1 MLKRLLASVR
11 SGRSWRTRASD
22 LDDEIA
28 FHLSEEAEERQGD
41 GLPAHAARD
50 AARRDF
56 GNVGLVREDV
66 REAWGWG
73 PMERALQD
81 VRYGLRALA
90 AAPVVTTVAVLTL
103 TLAIGANTAIFSLIN
118 GLLLRPL
125 PVTAPDRLALL
136 AVPIDSTSER
146 THWTNPIWEQV
157 RDQPMFDG
165 AFAWGMQRFNLAP
178 TGESDVVSGLWVSG
192 RMFEVLGVDTVV
204 GRPITAGDDRRTLG
218 SDGPV
223 AVLGYDFWQRRFG
236 GSPDAIGRRITVER
250 VPFTIVGVAPPSFF
264 GAEVGRTF
272 DVAIPIA
279 AATVVKGPGALDRRA
294 SWWLRI
300 MFLLKPGQTPAAA
313 NAQLATLTPGIR
325 QATQPADVPPGRY
338 LREGLA
344 VVAAPN
350 GPSALR
356 RVYERPLA
364 VLMGVVFVVLLIA
377 CANLA
382 NLLLARAAARQPEL
396 SLRIALGAS
405 RGRIARQLLLESLM
419 IALPGAV
426 GGLILAR
433 FTSQALVHALST
445 ANTTARLD
453 MGLDWRSLG
462 FTAAVGTLTALFFG
476 VAPALRGTRA
486 QPSDALKQQGRSGAV
501 TNGRLGQALVVAQV
515 ALSLVLLV
523 AAGLFVRTFT
533 RLMHR
538 DLGFDAVPVLTA
550 QIVPGA
556 DLVRQKAG
564 PWSARIVAAA
574 AGVPGV
580 RDAAL
585 SYTVPMSGNNWNNL
599 VGLAAGPPR
608 PDAPLTWF
616 NLVTP
621 GWFATYD
628 TRLLDGRD
636 FTAAD
641 DAGAAPVAIVNQAFA
656 RAFNGG
662 RSPVGVEIRARRRQ
676 GARRPSRR
684 RLGGGCGVRI
694 GARAGPSDAVPAVCA
709 GRRRAGRQHAERP
722 RRRRPARRRRAPA
735 GRGARARRSR
745 VERDL
750 PPARRPSRRS
760 ARPRAPPGDPRRRLR
775 RPRRDP
781 RRRGTL
787 RRHGLRRE
795 PAARRDRHP
804 HGARR
809 VGRPGRRPHP
819 RRRRGPRGGRRR
831 DRRRADGVG
840 RTGRRDAALRA
851 DAARLGDHR
860 RRHGTPGDD
869 RRSRRLDP
877 GPPRLPHRS
886 GSGPSGRI
894 VGLRWSCTVHGARVH
909 GSCAGARFVHGARVR
924 RSSEHVCTRRRAQPS
939 CTRALC
945 TRAPLR

>member
-1 MLKRLLASVR
+1 
-11 SGRSWRTRASD
+11 
-22 LDDEIA
+22 
-28 FHLSEEAEERQGD
+28 
-41 GLPAHAARD
+41 
-50 AARRDF
+50 
-56 GNVGLVREDV
+56 
-66 REAWGWG
+66 
-73 PMERALQD
+73 
-81 VRYGLRALA
+81 
-90 AAPVVTTVAVLTL
+90 VVTTVAVLTL

-300 MFLLKPGQTPAAA
+300 MVRLKPGQTPAAA

-580 RDAAL
+580 RNAAL

-662 RSPVGVEIRARRRQ
+662 RSPVGVEIREPGDGKAPVVRRVVGWAEDAVYESVREPAPPTLYLPYAQVAAAPGDSMLSVRVAGAQPGTVARPLAAAL
-676 GARRPSRR
+676 ARVDPASSVTFR
-684 RLGGGCGVRI
+684 RLADHLDDRLARERLLAILAGGFGVLAVILAGVGLYGVTAYAVNRQRGEIAIRMALGASAGRVVARI
-694 GARAGPSDAVPAVCA
+694 LGGVAARVAVGAAIGVALTALAAPAVATLLYGLTPRDSATIA
-709 GRRRAGRQHAERP
+709 GATGLLATIGGLAGWI
-722 RRRRPARRRRAPA
+722 PARRA
-735 GRGARARRSR
+735 SR
-745 VERDL
+745 ID
-750 PPARRPSRRS
+750 PARV
-760 ARPRAPPGDPRRRLR
+760 LR
-775 RPRRDP
+775 
-781 RRRGTL
+781 
-787 RRHGLRRE
+787 
-795 PAARRDRHP
+795 
-804 HGARR
+804 
-809 VGRPGRRPHP
+809 
-819 RRRRGPRGGRRR
+819 
-831 DRRRADGVG
+831 DG
-840 RTGRRDAALRA
+840 
-851 DAARLGDHR
+851 
-860 RRHGTPGDD
+860 
-869 RRSRRLDP
+869 
-877 GPPRLPHRS
+877 
-886 GSGPSGRI
+886 
-894 VGLRWSCTVHGARVH
+894 
-909 GSCAGARFVHGARVR
+909 
-924 RSSEHVCTRRRAQPS
+924 
-939 CTRALC
+939 
-945 TRAPLR
+945 